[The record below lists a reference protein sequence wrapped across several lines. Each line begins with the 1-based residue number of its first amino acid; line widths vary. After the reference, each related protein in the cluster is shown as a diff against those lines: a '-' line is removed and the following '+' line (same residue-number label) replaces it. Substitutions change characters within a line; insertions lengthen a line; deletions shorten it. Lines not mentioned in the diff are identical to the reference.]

1 MVVAICTVG
10 IRGDGIR
17 CPGRRTAA
25 VGLCTG
31 VSVPVVDSCP
41 CLLWDSSQ
49 FHWPWEP
56 PQPLR
61 GLTASS
67 ASSSRG
73 CTSQHAVQL
82 RRECPPLANI
92 FPRGISM
99 SSGPKG
105 RGRRCGGP
113 PMPWIGICLRPRGP
127 HRVGA
132 VFVHQQ
138 RAGIPMRVPP
148 TIPAI
153 AAIAIVI
160 PASATEWPSQRWLA
174 MARSAPSSDPAVPA
188 TMPTMPTSW

>member
-1 MVVAICTVG
+1 
-10 IRGDGIR
+10 
-17 CPGRRTAA
+17 
-25 VGLCTG
+25 
-31 VSVPVVDSCP
+31 
-41 CLLWDSSQ
+41 
-49 FHWPWEP
+49 
-56 PQPLR
+56 
-61 GLTASS
+61 
-67 ASSSRG
+67 
-73 CTSQHAVQL
+73 
-82 RRECPPLANI
+82 
-92 FPRGISM
+92 M